1 MKDNENQKR
10 QVTVAFAGNPN
21 VGKSTIFN
29 ALTGLHQHTGNW
41 TGKTVGIAEGKTKI
55 FGQSFTLVDL
65 PGTYSLKAVS
75 EEEEVARDYLC
86 FSKPDLTVVV
96 CDATNLARN
105 LNLVLQI
112 LEITEKVVV
121 CVNLLD
127 EAKKKKITVDLEGL
141 SQILGVCV
149 VGCSARNGK
158 SLDKLKEAIFENV
171 NNYSDKKNQLIL
183 NQKEYISNLEKSGI
197 SKDVIKDI
205 QAKRLSMLAKQIAD
219 ECVTFEKEK
228 YDAFDRKIDKI
239 LTSRFFGYPIMLLS
253 LCAIFWITIKGANY
267 PSQILAMLFEKLGN
281 ILENALVFINTPPL
295 ILDIVINGA
304 YGVLSWVVAVMLP
317 PMAIFF
323 PLFTLLEDAGVLPR
337 VAFNLDKPFK
347 CCNSCGKQAL
357 CMCMGFGCNAV
368 GVSGARIIDSKR
380 ERILA
385 ILTNSF
391 VPCNGKFPTI
401 ISIITMF
408 FVIGSGTLFGD
419 ITGALVLC
427 AIIVLSVLMTFAV
440 TKTLSETLLK
450 GEPSSYILELP
461 SYRKPQFLKVLVR
474 SLFDRTLFVLGRAAA
489 VAAPAGVLIWIM
501 ANVTFEGASLL
512 ESISNF
518 LHPLASVMG
527 LDGVILLA
535 FILGFPANEIVL
547 PIVIMAYMSKGALV
561 SADNLEFVKDLLVA
575 NGWTL
580 KTAICTTV
588 FSLFHWPCST
598 TLITVYKETKSKKWT
613 LLSALLPTLCGFVL
627 CVVINAV
634 VEFFGV
640 L

>member
-1 MKDNENQKR
+1 MKDSEKQKNEI
-10 QVTVAFAGNPN
+10 TVAFAGNPN

-41 TGKTVGIAEGKTKI
+41 TGKTVGTAEGKTKI
-55 FGQSFTLVDL
+55 SEQFFELVDL

-86 FSKPDLTVVV
+86 FSKPDLTVIV

-112 LEITEKVVV
+112 LEITNNVVV

-127 EAKKKKITVDLEGL
+127 EAAKKRIKVDLDKL
-141 SQILGVCV
+141 SQILGTPV
-149 VGCSARNGK
+149 VGCSARNKK
-158 SLDKLKEAIFENV
+158 SLGKLKKAIVENV
-171 NNYSDKKNQLIL
+171 YNKSDKENKLVL
-183 NQKEYISNLEKSGI
+183 EQKEYISNLEKSNV
-197 SKDVIKDI
+197 SKEVVNDIKANRLTLI
-205 QAKRLSMLAKQIAD
+205 AKNIAD
-219 ECVTFEKEK
+219 ECVVLEKEK
-228 YDAFDRKIDKI
+228 YDAFDRKMDKI
-239 LTSRFFGYPIMLLS
+239 LTSKIFGYPIMLLS

-267 PSQILAMLFEKLGN
+267 PSQVLSILFEKLGKV
-281 ILENALVFINTPPL
+281 LENALLYINTPPL
-295 ILDIVINGA
+295 ISDILINGA

-380 ERILA
+380 ERLLA

-408 FVIGSGTLFGD
+408 FVIGGGTFFGD

-427 AIIVLSVLMTFAV
+427 AIIVLSVLVTFGV
-440 TKTLSETLLK
+440 TKILSETLLK

-461 SYRKPQFLKVLVR
+461 PYRRPQFLKVLVR

-489 VAAPAGVLIWIM
+489 VAAPAGVVIWIM
-501 ANVTFEGASLL
+501 ANVTIGDLSLL
-512 ESISNF
+512 ETISDF
-518 LHPLASVMG
+518 LNPLASVMG

-547 PIVIMAYMSKGALV
+547 PIVIMAYMSKGTLV
-561 SADNLEFVKDLLVA
+561 SADNLEFVKGLLLE

-580 KTAICTTV
+580 KTAVCMTV

-598 TLITVYKETKSKKWT
+598 TILTVYKETKSKKWT
-613 LLSALLPTLCGFVL
+613 LLSAVLPTLCGFVL

-634 VEFFGV
+634 VEF
-640 L
+640 LM